1 MSFRARL
8 VAAAALATTSFLLAP
23 AALAASHPVQVTGNK
38 LKSALL
44 PASSFGPDVHF
55 DVAVGSGKSLW
66 HQKAKDHVSSMS
78 CGNFENGVGLG
89 RFGESAGAWSF
100 VDNPDAFTNFPNAE
114 FYYNQVVY
122 QFSTAKAAT
131 TFYGQAKTKYGKCRD
146 FTESVPASTVPGSGK
161 LETTVLSMSKTK
173 VGKYQAFQLTQ
184 AVTLSE
190 SPGFSLTL
198 NTLVTVEGTD
208 VFTIVD
214 LSGTNDPV
222 STGLMLKFINRV
234 KKLR

>member
-1 MSFRARL
+1 HQLPQRR
-8 VAAAALATTSFLLAP
+8 VLLQP
-23 AALAASHPVQVTGNK
+23 GGVPVLHRQGGHHLLRPGEDQVRRV
-38 LKSALL
+38 
-44 PASSFGPDVHF
+44 P
-55 DVAVGSGKSLW
+55 
-66 HQKAKDHVSSMS
+66 
-78 CGNFENGVGLG
+78 GL
-89 RFGESAGAWSF
+89 
-100 VDNPDAFTNFPNAE
+100 
-114 FYYNQVVY
+114 
-122 QFSTAKAAT
+122 
-131 TFYGQAKTKYGKCRD
+131 
-146 FTESVPASTVPGSGK
+146 TESVPASTVPGSGK

-222 STGLMLKFINRV
+222 STDLMLKLVNRV